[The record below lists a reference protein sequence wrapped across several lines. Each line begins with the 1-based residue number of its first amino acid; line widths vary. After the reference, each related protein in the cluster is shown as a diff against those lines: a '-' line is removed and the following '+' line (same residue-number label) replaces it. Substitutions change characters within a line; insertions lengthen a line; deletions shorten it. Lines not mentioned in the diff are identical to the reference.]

1 MIGTVLLNRYRLDA
15 ELGRGG
21 MGVVYRAHDT
31 LLERDVAIKVLS
43 NTGLGTQGRAR
54 LLHEAQAAAKLNH
67 PNIVTVYDAG
77 ESDGVPFIV
86 MELVSGRSLRDTG
99 MLTIPQVIDLG
110 RQLCAALEHAHANS
124 IVHRDIKPE
133 NILLADTP
141 APDASLRVKLMDF
154 GLAHSHTATR
164 LTQEGALVGT
174 VFYLAPEQALGQG
187 ADARADLYSLGV
199 VLYELAAGRLPFT
212 ASDPMTIISQHLY
225 APVTPPSQ
233 HRNDIPLALEAVI
246 LRLLAKNPD
255 DRFASAREAALA
267 LGGQAEPATPPPLK
281 TSNNLPAQATHF
293 IGREKQVDAVRQAL
307 LRPQTRLLTLTGPG
321 GTGKTRLGLQ
331 AAASLLDQFTSG
343 VFFVALAPIGAPDL
357 VPATIASAV
366 QVRAS
371 GDRPVLERLKDYFR
385 DKHLLLMLDG
395 FEQVTD
401 AAPVVADLLSA
412 APRLKVLVTSRRPLR
427 IYGEHEMPVPPMAL
441 PDLKHLPPP
450 EHLAQVE
457 AVQLFVERAQAVKAD
472 FAVTDE
478 NAPVVAEI
486 CHRLDGLPLAIE
498 LAAAR
503 AQLLS
508 PPRLLAQLDRRL
520 KVLTGGARDLAPR
533 QQTLRNTVAWSY
545 DLLDADARQLFARL
559 AVFVSGWTLEAAQAV
574 CNAENDLPMDVLD
587 GLGVL
592 MDNSLLKQS
601 DAQGEPCFAMLETI
615 REYALEKLGESGELQ
630 VMRDRHLDY
639 FLSFAEAGA
648 PYIQSGETAWLD
660 RLESEFDNVR
670 AAWEHALACDA
681 DLALRLALAI
691 EWFWVLRGRLQEGRA
706 WANRLLP
713 FAEAWGANRQRAQA
727 LRMAGI
733 LASGTGDDEVA
744 RPLLEAALATARA
757 SGDQPA
763 LAFTLHNLGSVYAE
777 IGKVSE
783 GRACYEE
790 CLALYRAMD
799 DTWGVGHATGALAG
813 LAWSTGDAASA
824 RALFERAL
832 SIYRSLGDK
841 RGIRSATSALGKMAY
856 RAGDY
861 ASARA
866 LLEQSLSL
874 ARNQRDTFA
883 TEGALCALGE
893 LARLEG
899 DYARAGALYTEALHL
914 DREMLGTY
922 RQPEVLCN
930 LGYVALHERDYAR
943 ARALFQESLA
953 LNRQGGL
960 AAGILPCVTG
970 CAGLVG
976 ATGQP
981 QAAARLLGAVE
992 SSLRALGLVMD
1003 APERME
1009 YDRIVEAARAQLD
1022 EATFQAAWAKGQAMT
1037 LEQAVV
1043 YALEETGP

>member
-1 MIGTVLLNRYRLDA
+1 MIGTTLQNRYRLDA

-21 MGVVYRAHDT
+21 MGAVFRAHDT
-31 LLERDVAIKVLS
+31 LLDRDVAIKVLS

-54 LLHEAQAAAKLNH
+54 LLREAQAAAKLNH
-67 PNIVTVYDAG
+67 PNIVSIYDVG
-77 ESDGVPFIV
+77 ESEGAPFIV
-86 MELVSGRSLRDTG
+86 MELVSGRTLRDAEP
-99 MLTIPQVIDLG
+99 LAIPQVIELA
-110 RQLCAALEHAHANS
+110 RQLCEALEHAHSNS

-133 NILLADTP
+133 NILISNP
-141 APDASLRVKLMDF
+141 ESPDSGLRVKLMDF
-154 GLAHSHTATR
+154 GLARSATATR
-164 LTQEGALVGT
+164 LTQEGTLVGT
-174 VFYLAPEQALGQG
+174 VFYLAPEQALGQEV
-187 ADARADLYSLGV
+187 DAPADLYSLGV
-199 VLYELAAGRLPFT
+199 VLYELSAGRLPFT
-212 ASDPMTIISQHLY
+212 ADDPMTIISQHLY

-233 HRNDIPLALEAVI
+233 HRNDIPPALEAVI
-246 LRLLAKNPD
+246 LKLLAKTPGE
-255 DRFASAREAALA
+255 RFASAREAALA
-267 LGGQAEPATPPPLK
+267 LSGIAGPAIPLPSK
-281 TSNNLPAQATHF
+281 TLNNLPAQATPF
-293 IGREKQVDAVRQAL
+293 IGREEQVSAVCQEL

-343 VFFVALAPIGAPDL
+343 VFFVALASVSAPDL
-357 VPATIASAV
+357 VPATIASALD
-366 QVRAS
+366 VRAS

-401 AAPVVADLLSA
+401 AAPVVANLLSA

-427 IYGEHEMPVPPMAL
+427 IYGEHEMPVPPMTL

-450 EHLAQVE
+450 EHLMQYE
-457 AVQLFVERAQAVKAD
+457 AVQLFIERARAVKAD
-472 FAVTDE
+472 FAVTHE
-478 NAPVVAEI
+478 NAPAIAEI

-503 AQLLS
+503 AQLL
-508 PPRLLAQLDRRL
+508 PPSRLLAQLGHRL

-533 QQTLRNTVAWSY
+533 QQTLRNTIAWSY
-545 DLLDADARQLFARL
+545 DLLDADARKLFARL

-601 DAQGEPCFAMLETI
+601 DANGEPCFAMLETI

-630 VMRDRHLDY
+630 LLRDRHLDY
-639 FLSFAEAGA
+639 FLRFAEAGA
-648 PYIQSGETAWLD
+648 PYIQSGETALLD
-660 RLESEFDNVR
+660 RLENEFDNMR
-670 AAWEHALACDA
+670 AAWEHALASDA

-713 FAEAWGANRQRAQA
+713 LTEAWGASKQRAQA

-733 LASGTGDDEVA
+733 LASGTGDDDSA
-744 RPLLEAALATARA
+744 RPLLEVALATARA

-777 IGKVSE
+777 IGKLSE
-783 GRACYEE
+783 GRACYQES
-790 CLALYRAMD
+790 LALYREMGD
-799 DTWGVGHATGALAG
+799 DWGVSHATGALAG
-813 LAWSTGDAASA
+813 LAWNTGDAESA
-824 RALFERAL
+824 RALFEQSL
-832 SIYRSLGDK
+832 IIYRRLGDK

-856 RAGDY
+856 RTGDY
-861 ASARA
+861 TSART

-874 ARNQRDTFA
+874 AREQSDKFA
-883 TEGALCALGE
+883 IEGALYALGE

-899 DYARAGALYTEALHL
+899 DYARAGALYAEALQL

-922 RQPEVLCN
+922 RQPEMLCN

-943 ARALFQESLA
+943 ARTLFQESLA
-953 LNRQGGL
+953 LNRQSKL
-960 AAGILPCVTG
+960 AAGILLCVTG
-970 CAGLVG
+970 LAGLVG
-976 ATGQP
+976 VANKPQRAT
-981 QAAARLLGAVE
+981 RLLGAVE
-992 SSLRALGLVMD
+992 SSFRALGLVMD
-1003 APERME
+1003 APDRME
-1009 YDRIVEAARAQLD
+1009 YNRILEAVRAQLD
-1022 EATFQAAWAKGQAMT
+1022 QATFQAAWAEGQAMT
-1037 LEQAVV
+1037 MEQAIV
-1043 YALEETGP
+1043 YAVEETGQ